1 MKLKTFRTAKETINN
16 MKGQPTEWE
25 KIFANNATDK
35 GIISKLC
42 KQLIELNIKEKKNPL
57 NKWAQYLSRHFSK
70 ENTQMANRHMKRCST
85 SLDLV

>member
-1 MKLKTFRTAKETINN
+1 

-57 NKWAQYLSRHFSK
+57 KKWAQYLSRHFSK